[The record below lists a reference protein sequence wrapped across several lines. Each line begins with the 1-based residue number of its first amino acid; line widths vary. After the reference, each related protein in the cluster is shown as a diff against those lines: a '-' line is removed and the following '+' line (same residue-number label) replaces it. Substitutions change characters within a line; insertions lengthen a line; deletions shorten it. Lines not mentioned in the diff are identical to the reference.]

1 MPTIALFYTRNAC
14 LLFNRVALCAICT
27 GLDSKYNYTGG
38 HCFTNNQPI
47 QQKLNKIS
55 TF

>member
-1 MPTIALFYTRNAC
+1 MPTIALFYPRNAC

-38 HCFTNNQPI
+38 HFFHTKAEITNQ
-47 QQKLNKIS
+47 IS